1 MTDNV
6 MDNITGIEMGSLV
19 IDGSTPTNC
28 IMIQTR
34 RNKYCFRLSEEFP
47 IEKHY
52 EMFRQF
58 VYDVNTPV
66 EQPKA
71 EQPKEN
77 KTQWTMDSTQEE
89 PKKEKHDGAKLF
101 DETIPAP
108 TNVEIATQD

>member
-1 MTDNV
+1 ME
-6 MDNITGIEMGSLV
+6 NISGIEMGSLV
-19 IDGSTPTNC
+19 IDDAQPTNC

-58 VYDVNTPV
+58 VYDVNTPIQTAPAQEAPV
-66 EQPKA
+66 EQPA
-71 EQPKEN
+71 
-77 KTQWTMDSTQEE
+77 
-89 PKKEKHDGAKLF
+89 EKHDGAKLF